1 MNPFDFFEKVYCIN
15 LKERDDRWESCLKK
29 FKEYDIVDV
38 ERVEGVR
45 KKICNDEKN
54 NGRYGCT
61 ASWEKVLK
69 KIVQDNVSTALVFE
83 DDFEFRFNKR
93 DLFKRLNRSIS
104 QLPDDWD
111 MLYLGGELV
120 ESYKT
125 SPITSYTAGLYRL
138 LSCYQTHSIAVTN
151 NGAKM
156 LLSYFVDSWTD
167 SIIKQYE
174 IVDVFLAR
182 KAQRESQS
190 FITTDFLC
198 IQEPGKSN
206 IENKHMDL
214 QQYAI
219 DLFELWKSKTKYN

>member
-15 LKERDDRWESCLKK
+15 LKERNDRWESCLKK

-45 KKICNDEKN
+45 KKVCNDEKN

-93 DLFKRLNRSIS
+93 DLFKKLNRSIS
-104 QLPDDWD
+104 QLPDNWD
-111 MLYLGGELV
+111 MLYFGGELV
-120 ESYKT
+120 ETYKT
-125 SPITSYTAGLYRL
+125 SPIASYTDGLYRL
-138 LSCYQTHSIAVTN
+138 LSCYQTHSVAVTN
-151 NGAKM
+151 NSAKM
-156 LLSYFVDSWTD
+156 LLSYFEDNWTD
-167 SIIKQYE
+167 NIIKHYE

-198 IQEPGKSN
+198 IQEAGESN
-206 IENKHMDL
+206 IENKYMDL